1 MHARGVGV
9 SSYRGTCEFC
19 DKPVFGFQTAAHRI
33 RGWEVERGQG
43 GANRILARERQP
55 NRIVHADCV
64 ERAVKLARDGLTG
77 QGSLL

>member
-1 MHARGVGV
+1 V

-19 DKPVFGFQTAAHRI
+19 NKPVFGFQTAAHRI

-43 GANRILARERQP
+43 GANRVLGRERQP

-64 ERAVKLARDGLTG
+64 SRHVALERRGLTG
-77 QGSLL
+77 QETLL